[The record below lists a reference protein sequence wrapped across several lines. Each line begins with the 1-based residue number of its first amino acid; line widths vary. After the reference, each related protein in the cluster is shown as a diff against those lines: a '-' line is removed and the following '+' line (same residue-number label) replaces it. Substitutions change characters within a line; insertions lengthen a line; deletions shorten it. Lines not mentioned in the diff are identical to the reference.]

1 MRLKGEE
8 YRKRLAGY
16 SHSTIEL
23 ISWANSCTIEVALK
37 ATDISTDSEL
47 NEEEVRTKL
56 IELLNSIDLDS
67 ETEN

>member
-1 MRLKGEE
+1 MRLKDEE

-37 ATDISTDSEL
+37 ATDITTDSEL
-47 NEEEVRTKL
+47 SEKEVRKKL
-56 IELLNSIDLDS
+56 IELLNSYEGDKDI
-67 ETEN
+67 